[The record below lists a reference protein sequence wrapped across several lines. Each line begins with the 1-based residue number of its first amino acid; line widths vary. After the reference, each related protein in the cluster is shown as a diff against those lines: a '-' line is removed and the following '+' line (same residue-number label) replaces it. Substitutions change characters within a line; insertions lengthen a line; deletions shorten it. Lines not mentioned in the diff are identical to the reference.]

1 MVKLQL
7 KLLMTAKQS
16 EKLNKQ
22 FIDEKYINSLINYD
36 CDGYDSQ
43 GKLLF
48 KFRKNAIP
56 LDVLKLG
63 VDSFKD
69 SIKITNGRGAAS
81 GSVHKRVFSGIGTT
95 GRNYKVG
102 DITGIKIGNNV
113 ESGNV
118 GYMDRSKLGRGNYC
132 RMTSFAQSYFEQFKQ
147 GIPFVKYVDDL
158 YRQLCPEHYARQRTI
173 ADATNRNYV
182 IDGTSFTTVTV
193 NKNFR
198 TAVHKDAGD
207 FMDGFGN
214 LCCYREGHYEGC
226 YFCLPEYGVGFD
238 LQNGDMLFV
247 DVHKW
252 HGNTPFVNA
261 DPDFLRIS
269 FVMYYRENMIEC
281 KQPSEELKNI
291 QHSTGNF
298 FKI

>member
-1 MVKLQL
+1 MQTLQCKLM
-7 KLLMTAKQS
+7 MTAGEA
-16 EKLNKQ
+16 EKLNME
-22 FIDEKYINSLINYD
+22 FIGEGFAKTLIDYD

-48 KFRKNAIP
+48 KFRKNIIP
-56 LDVLKLG
+56 PDVLRLG

-69 SIKITNGRGAAS
+69 SIKVTNGRGAAS
-81 GSVHKRVFSGIGTT
+81 GSVHKRVFKGSGNTARDYNVGDTT
-95 GRNYKVG
+95 GIN
-102 DITGIKIGNNV
+102 IGNDV

-118 GYMDRSKLGRGNYC
+118 GYMDRSKFGRGNYC
-132 RMTSFAQSYFEQFKQ
+132 RMTSFAQNYFEQFQQ
-147 GIPFVKYVDDL
+147 GIPFVKYIDDL
-158 YRQLCPEHYARQRTI
+158 YRQLCPQHYAKQRAI

-182 IDGTSFTTVTV
+182 IQDTSFTTVTV

-226 YFCLPEYGVGFD
+226 YFCMPEYGVGFD

-269 FVMYYRENMIEC
+269 FVMYYRANMIEC
-281 KQPSEELKNI
+281 KQPSDELKHI
-291 QHSTGNF
+291 QHFTGNF
-298 FKI
+298 FKL